1 MKKFLLTALS
11 ALTVFTASAQ
21 SGAVLE
27 KPVVDRRVEL
37 LSIVFRLA
45 GRPEYS
51 DTDIKIYTDRIERH
65 FGAYKDHELIR
76 FARTLPLGY
85 DAPMLLAVHLNDRLE
100 LIADAPDD
108 ARWDR
113 KRVEKFLPLLR
124 QFAAESDFD
133 RFFAENADF
142 YAVAVERFQPV
153 YEALNQD
160 WYHTFYGQEPNETFR
175 IVLAMGNG
183 GMSYGSHR
191 DAPDG
196 TRDVYSIPGVWK
208 FDEEG
213 MPVYPVEEF
222 FPIIIHEFNH
232 SFINPLIYN
241 NLQAFRAS
249 GKKLFSAVKGQMTRQ
264 AYSSWTTMMHEAL
277 VRAAVI
283 KYWKDHDV
291 AQQAIDQTTEYDKSL
306 GFFWIEALVAE
317 LDNYDRQR
325 EVYPTLESYMPRIIE
340 LYRDRTDEWIEK
352 FQETERLR
360 PQVVSIAE
368 FENGALEVDPALKTI
383 TIHFDRPLS
392 GQGYSIYNGP
402 NTFPKT
408 EKVFYANENRSVVM
422 QVALEPDTEYGFI
435 LKGTRFRSVEGAGMK
450 DYAVTFKTRK

>member
-1 MKKFLLTALS
+1 MKKFLLAALS

-51 DTDIKIYTDRIERH
+51 DIYFKAYIDRIERH

-113 KRVEKFLPLLR
+113 ESVEKFLPLLR

-142 YAVAVERFQPV
+142 YAVAAERFQPV
-153 YEALNQD
+153 YEALNPD
-160 WYHTFYGQEPNETFR
+160 WFRRFYGQGPNETFR
-175 IVLAMGNG
+175 ILLAMGNG
-183 GMSYGSHR
+183 GQSYGVQQE
-191 DAPDG
+191 APDG
-196 TRDVYSIPGVWK
+196 TRNVYSISAAGS
-208 FDEEG
+208 DREG
-213 MPVYPVEEF
+213 LPTYPVGRLV
-222 FPIIIHEFNH
+222 PLMIHEFNH
-232 SFINPLIYN
+232 SFVNRLIDEN
-241 NLQAFRAS
+241 RSKLEGA
-249 GKKLFSAVKGQMTRQ
+249 GEKLFAVVGGTMKNQ
-264 AYSSWTTMMHEAL
+264 AYTEWETMMSEAL

-283 KYWKDHDV
+283 QYAKHNGGARQLLNQMIAEEQDR
-291 AQQAIDQTTEYDKSL
+291 
-306 GFFWIEALVAE
+306 GFFWIGELVNE
-317 LDNYDRQR
+317 LDNYDRGR
-325 EVYPTLESYMPRIIE
+325 ETYPTLESYMPRIIA
-340 LYRDRTDEWIEK
+340 LYRDRTDEWIGQ

-368 FENGALEVDPALKTI
+368 FENGAQEVDPALKTI

-408 EKVFYANENRSVVM
+408 EKVIYANENRSVVM

-435 LKGTRFRSVEGAGMK
+435 LKGTLFRSLEGAGMK
-450 DYAVTFKTRK
+450 DYTVTFKTRK